1 VPPGLES
8 GNVMKLGVERALS
21 GLKNSNSRA
30 GSMPFPLRRLT
41 ERSNKPKDAEYGSK
55 EMP

>member
-1 VPPGLES
+1 
-8 GNVMKLGVERALS
+8 MKLGVERALS

-30 GSMPFPLRRLT
+30 GSMPFPLRRLI